1 MTFLFVNFQG
11 KEAEESLNVFY
22 HLTYE
27 GAVDLDSIKDEAQRH
42 QMEQFINNFG
52 QTPTQLLKTPHPKR
66 KSKEELRLENIKP
79 YHTLEMASVEVI
91 QNSDLTI
98 AKS

>member
-1 MTFLFVNFQG
+1 M
-11 KEAEESLNVFY
+11 FY

-42 QMEQFINNFG
+42 QMEQFISNFG

-79 YHTLEMASVEVI
+79 YHTLEMAPAKVAKNNVFLLKNSFVI
-91 QNSDLTI
+91 Y
-98 AKS
+98 KS

>member
-1 MTFLFVNFQG
+1 M
-11 KEAEESLNVFY
+11 FY

-79 YHTLEMASVEVI
+79 YHTLEMAPGKVSKKTHYDIYSLQIYSHLSFRLCEYSI
-91 QNSDLTI
+91 ER
-98 AKS
+98 